1 MGLADLHMHTIYSY
15 DGTATI
21 PAVLKRA
28 RQVGLDV
35 IAITDHDEIRG
46 ALLAE
51 QMAPKYGLEVIP
63 GIEISTAEG
72 DLLALEVRQRIPAGL
87 SLVDTL
93 LRIGEQGGYAIAPHP
108 MASGMGM
115 KSLSFYSIR
124 SAARHPEAGKILLG
138 IETYNATAIDRE
150 SRMFA
155 DVLAAR
161 TDLARTGSSD
171 AHALDAIGLGSTEFP
186 GRTAAD
192 FRRALQQGT
201 TLPRYARPWSMAH
214 VVTNWIWHYL
224 LSVPVRLVPAAQY

>member
-15 DGTATI
+15 DGTATVR
-21 PAVLKRA
+21 AVLKRA

-51 QMAPKYGLEVIP
+51 QIAPQYGLEVIP

-72 DLLALEVRQRIPAGL
+72 DLLALNVHKLIPAGL
-87 SLVDTL
+87 SLIETL

-115 KSLSFYSIR
+115 KSLNFYSIR
-124 SAARHPEAGKILLG
+124 TAARHPEAGKILLG

-155 DVLAAR
+155 EVLAVRTGIAR
-161 TDLARTGSSD
+161 TASSD
-171 AHALDAIGLGSTEFP
+171 AHALEAIGLGATEFP
-186 GRTAAD
+186 GNTAAD
-192 FRRALQQGT
+192 FERALREGT
-201 TLPRYARPWSMAH
+201 TLPRHQPAWSFAH
-214 VVTNWIWHYL
+214 VATNWVWNYL
-224 LSVPVRLVPAAQY
+224 LSVPARLVPAMQS